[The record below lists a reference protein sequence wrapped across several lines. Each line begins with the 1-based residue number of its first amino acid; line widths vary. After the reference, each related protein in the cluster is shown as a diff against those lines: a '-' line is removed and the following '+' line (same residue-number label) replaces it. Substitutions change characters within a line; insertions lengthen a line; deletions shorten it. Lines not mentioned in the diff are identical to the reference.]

1 MKVPVWTY
9 WAAFGLAVAAG
20 ASGQSPARTVG
31 PSDGAATR
39 PSSPADEIQIPPFD
53 PTAVPITLPTTVTAS
68 DERRPTLPSG
78 VMIIDRVA
86 SIEKDPTE
94 KWHTIQ
100 DPQVGVLYLLPCES
114 LEAVEKA
121 HAENPEATF
130 NLSGEVYRYR
140 GGYYML
146 LHRAMLISKSPSSA
160 PDETTQPATTTAA
173 ATSPA
178 EPPVASPDII
188 GIEPTSRPAESRPA
202 KASADDIAA
211 ELLRETPARPIVP
224 VVQPKLPEAVP
235 APSGVPS
242 GKPLQAGP
250 GKNAVYRLARLLPK
264 TEEQEWARLAF
275 EADNTLQEPPM
286 MALPNLYLERMET
299 LSCEGKTIGAVFHIS
314 GEVHRYRGK
323 DYLLLRAI
331 IKKRDMDQF

>member
-20 ASGQSPARTVG
+20 APWGRPAGASGQSPARIVG

-39 PSSPADEIQIPPFD
+39 PASPEDEIRIPPFD
-53 PTAVPITLPTTVTAS
+53 PTAVPITLPTTVAAS

-86 SIEKDPTE
+86 SIENDPAE
-94 KWHTIQ
+94 KWHTIK

-130 NLSGEVYRYR
+130 NLSGEVHRYR

-146 LHRAMLISKSPSSA
+146 LHRALLISESPSSA
-160 PDETTQPATTTAA
+160 QAETTQPA
-173 ATSPA
+173 ATSVAETMPA
-178 EPPVASPDII
+178 
-188 GIEPTSRPAESRPA
+188 EPTSRPAENRPA

-211 ELLRETPARPIVP
+211 ELLSETPAKPIVP

-235 APSGVPS
+235 APSGAPS

-250 GKNAVYRLARLLPK
+250 GKNAVHRLARLLPK

-299 LSCEGKTIGAVFHIS
+299 LSGDGKAIGAVFHIS
-314 GEVHRYRGK
+314 GEIHRYRGK

>member
-9 WAAFGLAVAAG
+9 WAAFGLAVAAC
-20 ASGQSPARTVG
+20 ASGQSPDRTDG

-53 PTAVPITLPTTVTAS
+53 PTAVPITLPTTVTDS

-86 SIEKDPTE
+86 SIEKDPTG

-121 HAENPEATF
+121 NAENPEATF
-130 NLSGEVYRYR
+130 NLSGEVHRYR

-146 LHRAMLISKSPSSA
+146 LHRAMLIPKSPASA
-160 PDETTQPATTTAA
+160 PDETTQQATTSTA

-178 EPPVASPDII
+178 EPPVVSPV
-188 GIEPTSRPAESRPA
+188 EPTSRPTESRPA

-211 ELLRETPARPIVP
+211 ELLSETPARPIVP

-235 APSGVPS
+235 APSGAPS
-242 GKPLQAGP
+242 GQPLQAGP
-250 GKNAVYRLARLLPK
+250 GKNAVHRLARLLPK
-264 TEEQEWARLAF
+264 TEGQEWARLAF

-286 MALPNLYLERMET
+286 MVLPNLYLERMEA
-299 LSCEGKTIGAVFHIS
+299 LSGDGKAIGAVFHIS
-314 GEVHRYRGK
+314 GEVHRYKGK